1 MLLLNKVFCTSTVE
15 PWAEKAD
22 LGLSFK
28 SPSHQLA
35 FIEKGN
41 VTLTLY
47 FRTLNLRLIHYLYL
61 FIFID
66 LQTRRAEPSRTIR
79 LTLLP
84 CPQPCST
91 QDSLF

>member
-35 FIEKGN
+35 FIEKGKCRSDS
-41 VTLTLY
+41 VFQDTEPAFDSLS
-47 FRTLNLRLIHYLYL
+47 L
-61 FIFID
+61 FIYIY
-66 LQTRRAEPSRTIR
+66 
-79 LTLLP
+79 
-84 CPQPCST
+84 
-91 QDSLF
+91 